1 MPRPLF
7 AALLA
12 LTAFGAARA
21 ADDSLIDAMDEVH
34 FQPPKEK
41 GKAELID
48 GKVGKAVRFSFDQDA
63 RGAFFTS
70 NRRGSPAWDKAAGL
84 SFWVKGDGSDHFGG
98 LELIYDDDYA
108 VRYDYAFPLK
118 STEWTKIVVPWRDL
132 VPVLPGE
139 KSGCSTRRGT
149 INHPRFRRSS
159 SGSGGTGA
167 IIRPA
172 RSPSMKSGWRTKST

>member
-7 AALLA
+7 AALLV

-21 ADDSLIDAMDEVH
+21 ADDSLIDAMDELH

-118 STEWTKIVVPWRDL
+118 STEWTKIVVPWR
-132 VPVLPGE
+132 E
-139 KSGCSTRRGT
+139 
-149 INHPRFRRSS
+149 PRPC
-159 SGSGGTGA
+159 
-167 IIRPA
+167 PA
-172 RSPSMKSGWRTKST
+172 RREVGAARPGGGQ